1 MAQNRILNFEPV
13 ALTTTLTT
21 NIFNTN
27 ITSLTG
33 PVGYT
38 QTQPYAIVRHARV
51 TNKTATA
58 ATVSLWKGAT
68 GANAAGTEWVWSAV
82 SVPANSYLDWYGIAR
97 FDSTDFL
104 VGGSGTATALTLVLE
119 GELGLAG

>member
-1 MAQNRILNFEPV
+1 MAANKILNFEPV

-21 NIFNTN
+21 NIFNT
-27 ITSLTG
+27 TVTTLAG
-33 PVGYT
+33 PVGWT
-38 QTQPYAIVRHARV
+38 MTQPYALIKHARV
-51 TNKTATA
+51 TNKTGSA

-68 GANAAGTEWVWSAV
+68 GANTAGTEWVWSAV

-104 VGGSGTATALTLVLE
+104 VGGAGTATALTLVLE
-119 GELGLAG
+119 GEIGISG